1 MNNSQTHFEL
11 TRFLV
16 LGVSTYFEKQGEE
29 WETGQQVQKIE
40 RAAGMMLHQK
50 GVIYL

>member
-16 LGVSTYFEKQGEE
+16 LGVRTYFEKQGEE
-29 WETGQQVQKIE
+29 WETGQVQKRE